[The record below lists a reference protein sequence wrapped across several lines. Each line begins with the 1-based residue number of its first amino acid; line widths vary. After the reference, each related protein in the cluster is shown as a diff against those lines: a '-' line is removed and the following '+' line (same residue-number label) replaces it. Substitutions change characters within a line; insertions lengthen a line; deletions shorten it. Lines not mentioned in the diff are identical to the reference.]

1 MKITVLMGGVSA
13 ERNVSLASGIRIVE
27 ALKERGHDV
36 AAVDPAKGVIDQVEL
51 KRLSET
57 VVGVTPPSLEDLANL
72 TKKSL
77 RIDLLLLPEITNA
90 DVLFLALH
98 GGQGEDGVLQGALE
112 MAGVPYTGSGHLG
125 SAIAMDKNLSKVLFR
140 AAGVNTADWLMAPQP
155 VERVEQELGFPVVV
169 KPSKQGSTVGLT
181 VVKSKEQYEGA
192 VQEAFKFDDEVMIE
206 KFVPGRELT
215 VSVLGEEALPVGEII
230 TKTELYDYHSKYTS
244 GMAHEVFPANISQ
257 SATKLMQEQ
266 AVLAFKALKLR
277 GYARADFRL
286 TPEGDMF
293 CLEVN
298 TLPGMT
304 SLSLLPQ
311 AAAAVGIGFG
321 ELCERI
327 AKEAILIEDPV
338 AR

>member
-155 VERVEQELGFPVVV
+155 VERVERELGFPVVV

-206 KFVPGRELT
+206 KFVTGRELT

>member
-155 VERVEQELGFPVVV
+155 VEKVEQELGFPVVV

-257 SATKLMQEQ
+257 GATKLMQEQ